1 MDPEKRAFLPPAP
14 EGRYLDT
21 AFFAICLVIP
31 FFYLILPLFLPAS
44 SALFPVRILLPPL
57 AVLLTSSIIIF
68 RVSPEIPVSRKFG
81 VRPGPFPWKTT
92 FLYWL
97 FLYVFL
103 LLVSSAVR
111 TLSDR
116 FGLSLPEQDVVRILA
131 TSDAGGKI
139 LIVLSAV
146 LIAPVTEELA
156 FRHIFFSRAA
166 YWAGGGT
173 AAVLTAILFSALH
186 GNLLQAPSLFFMSL
200 ILQAAYGKT
209 GKLTVPI
216 LIHSL
221 FNAVSV
227 ILILLIK
234 TRT

>member
-1 MDPEKRAFLPPAP
+1 MNPEKRAFMPPAP

-21 AFFAICLVIP
+21 AFFAICFVIP
-31 FFYLILPLFLPAS
+31 FFYLILPLFMPVSA
-44 SALFPVRILLPPL
+44 ALFPVRILLPPL
-57 AVLLTSSIIIF
+57 AVLLTSGLVLSRI
-68 RVSPEIPVSRKFG
+68 SPEIPVRRKFG
-81 VRPGPFPWKTT
+81 LPAGPFPWKTA
-92 FLYWL
+92 FRYWL
-97 FLYVFL
+97 FMYVFL

-209 GKLTVPI
+209 GKLTVPVV
-216 LIHSL
+216 IHSL

-227 ILILLIK
+227 ILILLIE

>member
-44 SALFPVRILLPPL
+44 SALFSVRILLPPL

-68 RVSPEIPVSRKFG
+68 RFSPEIPVSRKFG

-103 LLVSSAVR
+103 LLVSSTVK

-116 FGLSLPEQDVVRILA
+116 CGLSLPEQDAVRVLA
-131 TSDAGGKI
+131 DSDAAGKM
-139 LIVLSAV
+139 LIILSAV

-173 AAVLTAILFSALH
+173 AAVLTAVLFSALH
-186 GNLLQAPSLFFMSL
+186 GNLLPAPSLFFMSL

-221 FNAVSV
+221 FNTVSV
-227 ILILLIK
+227 ILIFL
-234 TRT
+234 TRS

>member
-1 MDPEKRAFLPPAP
+1 MKEEKCGFTPPAP
-14 EGRYLDT
+14 EGRYLDL
-21 AFFAICLVIP
+21 AFFAVCLVIP
-31 FFYLILPLFLPAS
+31 FFYLLLPLLLPE
-44 SALFPVRILLPPL
+44 SAILFPVRILLPPL
-57 AVLLTSSIIIF
+57 AVLLTAGLVIF
-68 RVSPEIPVSRKFG
+68 RISPEIPVRRKFG
-81 VRPGPFPWKTT
+81 LPTGPFPWKTV
-92 FLYWL
+92 FRYWL
-97 FLYVFL
+97 FMYVFL

-131 TSDAGGKI
+131 ESDAGGKI

-173 AAVLTAILFSALH
+173 AAVLTAVLFSSLH

-209 GKLTVPI
+209 GKLTVPV

-221 FNAVSV
+221 FNSVSV
-227 ILILLIK
+227 ILILLM
-234 TRT
+234 RA